1 MKYAQGAGVRGA
13 VAYVTVFKE
22 SELEGN
28 MVTTALSPRTGI
40 FDHEHHV
47 VK

>member
-13 VAYVTVFKE
+13 VADVTVFKE

-28 MVTTALSPRTGI
+28 MVTTDVGEQEGAV
-40 FDHEHHV
+40 H
-47 VK
+47 